1 MPNWNAY
8 KVFANG
14 KRAKSPYT
22 TFDADDGQHFFE
34 VILPTLSE
42 KLQKSKWLI
51 LNTEE
56 PQERK
61 AEVRDEEKERF
72 ERDKIRILSKLA
84 AKKHPR
90 YADDKVEACLMMC
103 PETDWKWAWCIAEGA
118 TLRYLG
124 DVSERFEI
132 RSKAEEW
139 IKIQVGT
146 LRTASAIS

>member
-1 MPNWNAY
+1 MPSWNAY

-34 VILPTLSE
+34 VILPTLTD
-42 KLQKSKWLI
+42 KVRKCKWLI

-61 AEVRDEEKERF
+61 AEIKDEAKERF
-72 ERDKIRILSKLA
+72 VRDRTYVLSKLA
-84 AKKHPR
+84 AKKFPK
-90 YADDKVEACLMMC
+90 YAETKIESCLMMSS
-103 PETDWKWAWCIAEGA
+103 ETEWKWTWCIAESG

-124 DVSERFEI
+124 EVSEKFEL
-132 RSKAEEW
+132 RSKALEW
-139 IKIQVGT
+139 MESQVGT
-146 LRTASAIS
+146 LRTKSATL